1 MPIDILSDTLPA
13 GPLKIAAL
21 EGCREFASVVDRYL
35 VDMRRKSPLARAT
48 NIPLKGYCADSY
60 LID

>member
-21 EGCREFASVVDRYL
+21 EGCREFASVVDKDL
-35 VDMRRKSPLARAT
+35 VEIRRKSPLSKMKDLP
-48 NIPLKGYCADSY
+48 IKGYC
-60 LID
+60 